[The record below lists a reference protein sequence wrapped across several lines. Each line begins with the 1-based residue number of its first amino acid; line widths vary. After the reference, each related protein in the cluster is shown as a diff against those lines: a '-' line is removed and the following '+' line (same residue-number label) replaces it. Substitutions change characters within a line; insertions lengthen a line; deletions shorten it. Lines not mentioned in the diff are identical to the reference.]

1 MKHNGTRFSTA
12 IRLKVALQK
21 RNSGNG
27 DVSVDFGK
35 TNGIFTIFKIFRMI
49 KKIVNCSQAFSKS

>member
-1 MKHNGTRFSTA
+1 LKHNGTRFSTA

-27 DVSVDFGK
+27 DVSIDFGK

>member
-1 MKHNGTRFSTA
+1 LKHNGTRFSTA

-35 TNGIFTIFKIFRMI
+35 TNGIFTIFKSFRMI

>member
-1 MKHNGTRFSTA
+1 LKHNGTRFSTA

-21 RNSGNG
+21 RNSGNV

>member
-1 MKHNGTRFSTA
+1 LKHNGTRFSTA